1 MRIQLRV
8 QRPRLKRWRASCWGW
23 LCLTLVVLMWGG
35 FSPPAQSQ
43 LTLLNA
49 SPTAP
54 VVVNGRKVLEVQGA
68 GSFTAA
74 KRAQSINER
83 LQEEVKLSQPTDVE
97 VVVEED
103 GPVYLR
109 SRYSGNTLA
118 TVTEVDLRT
127 PSYSLARQAE
137 DWEKILELALR
148 RGQGELRPDY
158 LQRALIYS
166 LVALG
171 GAIALHIALRIFGR
185 RSSRFLNRWF
195 TSLANPLIPWESP
208 IKFFWQLG
216 LLGLKVGLWLF
227 TFIYLTGLFPQ
238 VRIWRHTIYTLLT
251 IESITLG
258 DQKYSAL
265 SLVFLL
271 GLTIGLW
278 FAARLT
284 AQLFRVYI
292 LERARVESR
301 LQDIVRILVQY
312 SLLFLGLIVLL
323 QTFGIDVSSLTI
335 LASVLGVGIGFGVQ
349 NIANNFISGF
359 IITLERPI
367 QVGDFIKIGELVGIV
382 KQVGARSTEITT
394 LDKVTIIVPNSRFLE
409 SEVINWSHGDPISR
423 LRVPVGVAYGSDIAR
438 VKTALLEAV
447 KRHPEVLLRP
457 EPEIWFQSFGDS
469 SLNFEIMAWTGDPRK
484 QFRVK
489 SDLNYAI
496 EASLRHYDIEVP
508 FPQQDLHLRSP
519 QLDEILTILKQQA
532 IGVSSPYLTAPSP
545 ESLPPRVSSAASPNN
560 LPDAPT
566 ADPPPEQTTEQTAPL
581 PDLLANLD
589 VEALAEAMR
598 GPQGIEL
605 QPSPDQPNAPS
616 TYFTGKAV
624 LEWLQQKRDYNHTG
638 AMLVAQWL
646 LQKGLLYALTDDRD
660 FEDSFEDSQALYQFY
675 QDSPA
680 AQAKSVESP
689 SNPVISDKDATEIYS
704 PATDKESK
712 TN

>member
-1 MRIQLRV
+1 
-8 QRPRLKRWRASCWGW
+8 
-23 LCLTLVVLMWGG
+23 MWVG
-35 FSPPAQSQ
+35 FAPPARSQ
-43 LTLLNA
+43 LTLLNTN
-49 SPTAP
+49 PTAP

-74 KRAQSINER
+74 QRAQNINER
-83 LQEEVKLSQPTDVE
+83 LQEEVKLSQPADVE

-103 GPVYLR
+103 GPVLLR

-118 TVTEVDLRT
+118 TITEVDLRT
-127 PSYSLARQAE
+127 PGYSLARQAE
-137 DWEKILELALR
+137 DWARILEPALR
-148 RGQGELRPDY
+148 RGQGELRPAY

-171 GAIALHIALRIFGR
+171 GAIALHIALRIFSR
-185 RSSRFLNRWF
+185 RSARLLNRWL
-195 TSLANPLIPWESP
+195 TLPTNPLIPWESP
-208 IKFFWQLG
+208 IKFFWRLG

-227 TFIYLTGLFPQ
+227 TFIYITGLFPQ
-238 VRIWRHTIYTLLT
+238 IRIWRHTIYTLLT

-265 SLVFLL
+265 SLVILL
-271 GLTIGLW
+271 GLTIGMW
-278 FAARLT
+278 FAARLV

-301 LQDIVRILVQY
+301 LQDIVGILVQY
-312 SLLFLGLIVLL
+312 GLLFLGLIVLL
-323 QTFGIDVSSLTI
+323 QAFGIDVSSLTI

-367 QVGDFIKIGELVGIV
+367 QVGDFIQIGELVGIV

-496 EASLRHYDIEVP
+496 EASLRHYDVEIP
-508 FPQQDLHLRSP
+508 FPQCDMNLQSP
-519 QLDEILTILKQQA
+519 QLDELLTIFKQQA
-532 IGVSSPYLTAPSP
+532 IGISGPSLTTSSP
-545 ESLPPRVSSAASPNN
+545 ESLLAGASSSVSPGAPP
-560 LPDAPT
+560 DDPT
-566 ADPPPEQTTEQTAPL
+566 VDPTPEQTIEQTAPL

-589 VEALAEAMR
+589 VETLAEAMR
-598 GPQGIEL
+598 GPQGIER
-605 QPSPDQPNAPS
+605 QASPDQPEAPP
-616 TYFTGKAV
+616 TYFTGEAV
-624 LEWLQQKRDYNHTG
+624 LEWLQQKRDYTHAG

-646 LQKGLLYALTDDRD
+646 LQKGLIYALTDDRD

-680 AQAKSVESP
+680 ALAKSVESP

-704 PATDKESK
+704 PEADEESK

>member
-1 MRIQLRV
+1 MPLRIQLRV
-8 QRPRLKRWRASCWGW
+8 PPSVRRHRHWCISRWGW
-23 LCLTLVVLMWGG
+23 LRLTLIVLLWVG
-35 FSPPAQSQ
+35 FSSPVQSQ

-49 SPTAP
+49 NPTAP

-68 GSFTAA
+68 GNFTATQ
-74 KRAQSINER
+74 RAQNINER
-83 LQEEVKLSQPTDVE
+83 LQEEVKFSQPADVE

-103 GPVYLR
+103 GPVLLR

-127 PSYSLARQAE
+127 PGYSLARQAA
-137 DWEKILELALR
+137 DWAEILEPALR
-148 RGQGELRPDY
+148 RGQGELSPAY
-158 LQRALIYS
+158 LQQALIYG

-171 GAIALHIALRIFGR
+171 GAIALHIALLIFSR
-185 RSSRFLNRWF
+185 RSARFLNRWF
-195 TSLANPLIPWESP
+195 TLPTNPLIPWESP
-208 IKFFWQLG
+208 IKFFWRLG

-227 TFIYLTGLFPQ
+227 TFIYITGLFPQ
-238 VRIWRHTIYTLLT
+238 IRIWRHTIYTLLT

-265 SLVFLL
+265 SLVILL
-271 GLTIGLW
+271 GLTIGMW
-278 FAARLT
+278 FAARLV

-301 LQDIVRILVQY
+301 LQDIVGILVQY
-312 SLLFLGLIVLL
+312 GLLFLGLIVLL
-323 QTFGIDVSSLTI
+323 QAFGIDVSSLTI

-367 QVGDFIKIGELVGIV
+367 QVGDFIQIGELVGIV

-409 SEVINWSHGDPISR
+409 NEVINWSHGDPISR

-438 VKTALLEAV
+438 VKMALLEAV

-457 EPEIWFQSFGDS
+457 KPEVWFQNFGDS
-469 SLNFEIMAWTGDPRK
+469 SLNFEIMVWTGDPRK

-508 FPQQDLHLRSP
+508 FPQCDMNLQSP
-519 QLDEILTILKQQA
+519 QLDELLAIFKQQA
-532 IGVSSPYLTAPSP
+532 ISISSSHATTSPP
-545 ESLPPRVSSAASPNN
+545 ESLPPEASPSVSSGDLLDNSAVDS
-560 LPDAPT
+560 
-566 ADPPPEQTTEQTAPL
+566 PPEQTTEQTAPL

-589 VEALAEAMR
+589 VETLAEAMR
-598 GPQGIEL
+598 GPQGIERQASL
-605 QPSPDQPNAPS
+605 DQSDAPPI
-616 TYFTGKAV
+616 YFTGEAV

-646 LQKGLLYALTDDRD
+646 LQKGLIYALTDDRD

-689 SNPVISDKDATEIYS
+689 SNPVISDKDATEIY
-704 PATDKESK
+704 PPEMD
-712 TN
+712 

>member
-1 MRIQLRV
+1 MRI
-8 QRPRLKRWRASCWGW
+8 RPLPQWPRRWRISRWGW
-23 LCLTLVVLMWGG
+23 RCLTLIVLIWGLV
-35 FSPPAQSQ
+35 SPPAQSQ
-43 LTLLNA
+43 LTLLDTA
-49 SPTAP
+49 PTAP
-54 VVVNGRKVLEVQGA
+54 VVVNGRKVLEVQGV
-68 GSFTAA
+68 GNFTAA
-74 KRAQSINER
+74 ERARSINER
-83 LQEEVKLSQPTDVE
+83 LKEEVKLSQPTEVE
-97 VVVEED
+97 VAVEDD
-103 GPVYLR
+103 GTVLR
-109 SRYSGNTLA
+109 SRYSDNILV
-118 TVTEVDLRT
+118 TVTEADLRT
-127 PSYSLARQAE
+127 PSYPISRQAQ
-137 DWEKILELALR
+137 DWKNILEPALQ
-148 RGQGELRPDY
+148 RGQGELSPAY
-158 LQRALIYS
+158 LQRALVYG

-171 GAIALHIALRIFGR
+171 GAIALHIALRIFSR

-195 TSLANPLIPWESP
+195 TLPANPLIPWESP
-208 IKFFWQLG
+208 IKFFWRLG

-227 TFIYLTGLFPQ
+227 TSIYLTGLFPQ
-238 VRIWRHTIYTLLT
+238 IRIWRHTIYTLLT

-265 SLVFLL
+265 SLVILL

-278 FAARLT
+278 FAARLF

-301 LQDIVRILVQY
+301 LQDIVGILVQY

-323 QTFGIDVSSLTI
+323 QAIGIDVSSLTI

-382 KQVGARSTEITT
+382 KQVGARSTEINT

-469 SLNFEIMAWTGDPRK
+469 SLNFEIMVWTGDPRK

-532 IGVSSPYLTAPSP
+532 IGVSSPYLTPP
-545 ESLPPRVSSAASPNN
+545 FPDSLPAEASPSISPGDSPRDPI
-560 LPDAPT
+560 PDQT
-566 ADPPPEQTTEQTAPL
+566 PEQTTEQTDPI

-589 VEALAEAMR
+589 IEALAEAMQ
-598 GPQGIEL
+598 GPQGIPL
-605 QPSPDQPNAPS
+605 QPDQPDALS
-616 TYFTGKAV
+616 TCFTGKAA
-624 LEWLQQKRDYNHTG
+624 LEWLQQKRDYTHAG
-638 AMLVAQWL
+638 AMLVGQWL
-646 LQKGLLYALTDDRD
+646 LQKGLIYALTDDRD

-704 PATDKESK
+704 PETD
-712 TN
+712 